1 MLEDPAAS
9 FSTMWSKNF
18 ELLTRNTW
26 RKDRKHR
33 HMFGHWNS
41 IGKILSAT
49 SRRKNN
55 IVSLCTHTFRHRIS
69 HILIYVVL
77 CWLLL
82 ECKGRH
88 LEAQVSEETQAHS
101 SFLAATCVAGPGF
114 QSWMDPGGVGEMISF
129 IRRFYQ

>member
-1 MLEDPAAS
+1 MVLEDPAAS

-41 IGKILSAT
+41 IGKILS
-49 SRRKNN
+49 
-55 IVSLCTHTFRHRIS
+55 
-69 HILIYVVL
+69 VVL

-82 ECKGRH
+82 ERKGRH
-88 LEAQVSEETQAHS
+88 LEAQVSEETQTHS

-129 IRRFYQ
+129 IRRFYR